1 MVTDVFSRVGG
12 KQSPKQI
19 RVACRRGVQWSQL
32 EGEPETWGG
41 AWSLHAAGA
50 MWLGRKAGQI

>member
-1 MVTDVFSRVGG
+1 MFSRVGG
-12 KQSPKQI
+12 KQSSKQI
-19 RVACRRGVQWSQL
+19 RVACRRGMQWSQL

-50 MWLGRKAGQI
+50 VWLGRKAGQI